1 MTILLPAELVDLG
14 VVTRHASQIVCLQMR
29 SFCSG
34 IHALKCLYLLLPSR
48 LLLKPYKVFVLN
60 STSLSRVLMYGK
72 LKVQCTAEIFC
83 LDNLFVSKCES
94 EKVVEDVKLQSSF
107 SCEIFSCQFVK
118 SNFSNL
124 KQHIVE
130 FLDDNENNNKVLSFL
145 QAAFALSQKCIV

>member
-1 MTILLPAELVDLG
+1 
-14 VVTRHASQIVCLQMR
+14 
-29 SFCSG
+29 
-34 IHALKCLYLLLPSR
+34 
-48 LLLKPYKVFVLN
+48 
-60 STSLSRVLMYGK
+60 MYGK

-124 KQHIVE
+124 KH
-130 FLDDNENNNKVLSFL
+130 
-145 QAAFALSQKCIV
+145 